1 MWNRLGEIVQACV
14 RRVVLRGV
22 LQYSPPGK
30 NVLIQ
35 LQNVQVA
42 EDDVEGDH
50 WTLEEEAGQAT
61 AEEEEVEVAEAG
73 HVE

>member
-1 MWNRLGEIVQACV
+1 MYDELYYEEVYYNTP
-14 RRVVLRGV
+14 
-22 LQYSPPGK
+22 PPGK
-30 NVLIQ
+30 KVLIQ

-50 WTLEEEAGQAT
+50 WTLEVMADQAM
-61 AEEEEVEVAEAG
+61 ADEEEVEVSEGG

>member
-1 MWNRLGEIVQACV
+1 MYYNTP
-14 RRVVLRGV
+14 
-22 LQYSPPGK
+22 PPGK

-42 EDDVEGDH
+42 VDDVEGDH
-50 WTLEEEAGQAT
+50 WTLEVMAGQAM
-61 AEEEEVEVAEAG
+61 ADEEEVEVAEDG

>member
-1 MWNRLGEIVQACV
+1 MYYNTP
-14 RRVVLRGV
+14 
-22 LQYSPPGK
+22 PPGK

-35 LQNVQVA
+35 PQNVQVA

-50 WTLEEEAGQAT
+50 WTLEVMADQAM
-61 AEEEEVEVAEAG
+61 ADEEEVEVSEGG

>member
-1 MWNRLGEIVQACV
+1 MRCTTILP
-14 RRVVLRGV
+14 
-22 LQYSPPGK
+22 PPGK
-30 NVLIQ
+30 NIFIQ
-35 LQNVQVA
+35 LQIAQVA

-50 WTLEEEAGQAT
+50 WTLEEKAGQAT

>member
-1 MWNRLGEIVQACV
+1 MYYNTP
-14 RRVVLRGV
+14 
-22 LQYSPPGK
+22 PPGK

-35 LQNVQVA
+35 PQNVQVA

-50 WTLEEEAGQAT
+50 WTLEEKAGQAT
-61 AEEEEVEVAEAG
+61 AEEEEVEVAEDG

>member
-1 MWNRLGEIVQACV
+1 MYAELYYEVYYNTP
-14 RRVVLRGV
+14 
-22 LQYSPPGK
+22 PPGK
-30 NVLIQ
+30 NIFIQ

-50 WTLEEEAGQAT
+50 WTLEVMADQAM
-61 AEEEEVEVAEAG
+61 ADEEEVEVSEGG

>member
-1 MWNRLGEIVQACV
+1 MYAELYYEVYYNTP
-14 RRVVLRGV
+14 
-22 LQYSPPGK
+22 PPGK
-30 NVLIQ
+30 KILIQ

-50 WTLEEEAGQAT
+50 WTLEAKAGQAT
-61 AEEEEVEVAEAG
+61 AEEEEVEVAEVG